1 MRTTEELIEEL
12 RAKSSGT
19 FGTGIVVGFEKKTD
33 FVWANSANPLGD
45 LNALVTSGGEP
56 IAVCQVNK
64 SETTNAGWLQALGR
78 IQLAATEQGFSGYLE
93 SRLQHRQA
101 VPLQWK
107 ARFGRQERFGELPGR
122 YRARKGQSRGV
133 LGGTNPP
140 CMSFRPVKFVGAVR
154 FRRRERNALRA
165 GILDFTWAWLV
176 SAVPTR
182 TLHVLRVQPSL
193 VAGWSEHFGQ
203 RIRRNSTSESSGA
216 PKSIFLE
223 FS

>member
-122 YRARKGQSRGV
+122 YRARKGQSQGV

-182 TLHVLRVQPSL
+182 TLHVCAFSRAWWQ
-193 VAGWSEHFGQ
+193 AGRSILG
-203 RIRRNSTSESSGA
+203 RRLLQKCT
-216 PKSIFLE
+216 
-223 FS
+223 